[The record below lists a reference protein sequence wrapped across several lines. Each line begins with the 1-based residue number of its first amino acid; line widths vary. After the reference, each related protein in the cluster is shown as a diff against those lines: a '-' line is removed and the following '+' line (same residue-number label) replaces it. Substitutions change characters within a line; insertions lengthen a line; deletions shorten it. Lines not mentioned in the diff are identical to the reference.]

1 MKAKPPIYALAA
13 LAAML
18 SLHLLVPVA
27 RIVPPPWNLLGYA
40 PLFSGAALVFLSL
53 LTFRRNRT
61 TAHPA
66 GVPAALVTDGPY
78 RFSRNPMYL
87 GILLMTA
94 GGACLF
100 GTLTPWLV
108 PPVLGV
114 ALDVGVIRAEER
126 RLERLFG
133 GEYRAYKAG
142 VRRWM

>member
-18 SLHLLVPVA
+18 SLHLLAPVA

-40 PLFSGAALVFLSL
+40 PLFSGSALVVLSL
-53 LTFRRNRT
+53 RTFRRNRT

-87 GILLMTA
+87 GIFLMTA
-94 GGACLF
+94 GAACLF
-100 GTLTPWLV
+100 GTATPWLV
-108 PPVLGV
+108 PPALGV
-114 ALDVGVIRAEER
+114 VLDIGVIRAEER
-126 RLERLFG
+126 RLERIFG
-133 GEYRAYKAG
+133 DEYRAYAAR
-142 VRRWM
+142 VRRWI